1 MPYPTPDLNMSREQT
16 GYVGPKT
23 QTEQKLARIWVS
35 VLNQKKIGIHDDFFE
50 IGGHSM
56 IAVALMVKI
65 EKELNIRLPLAS
77 LFERSTIH
85 LLR

>member
-1 MPYPTPDLNMSREQT
+1 
-16 GYVGPKT
+16 
-23 QTEQKLARIWVS
+23 
-35 VLNQKKIGIHDDFFE
+35 
-50 IGGHSM
+50 M

-85 LLR
+85 LLAELIDQNSGID